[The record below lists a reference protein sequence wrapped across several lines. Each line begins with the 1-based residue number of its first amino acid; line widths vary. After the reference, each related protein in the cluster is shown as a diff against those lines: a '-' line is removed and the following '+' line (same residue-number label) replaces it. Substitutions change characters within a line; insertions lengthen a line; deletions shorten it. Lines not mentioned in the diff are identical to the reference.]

1 MAEKTTKSRK
11 KSAAAE
17 TAAAETTEKLTE
29 KAPKAAKPAKAKAT
43 KSRAA
48 KADGA
53 AKTEKAPR
61 AAKNEKLKIIPLGG
75 LNEIGKN
82 MTVIEYGNDI
92 IVVDCGVAF
101 PDEEMLGIDLVIPDT
116 TYLENNLQ
124 KVRGIFLTHGHE
136 DHIGALPYVL
146 KKINVPV
153 YGTTLTLGLVET
165 KLAEHKMLSTV
176 KLNRVALGDT
186 VRIGSFIV
194 EFIRT
199 NHSLADSAAL
209 AINTPMGAIIFT
221 SDFKIDPT
229 PVAGEMI
236 DLTRFGEYG
245 NNGVLLLMQDS
256 TNVERPGYSLSE
268 SKVGE
273 TLDGIVKH
281 SDKRVIIATFASN
294 VHRVQQI
301 LNIAAKYKRKVAVSG
316 RSMENIIAVGSRLGY
331 LTVPENTLVELSEL
345 GKFPKHKTLIISTG
359 SQGESMS
366 ALYRMAFS
374 SHRQIE
380 VGADD
385 LIVVSASPIPGN
397 ESSVYRM
404 INELFKKGAEVI
416 YDRMS
421 NIHASGHAC
430 QEELKMILALTRPQ
444 YFMPVHGEHRH
455 LIMHKDLAAAMG
467 VHPRHI
473 FVSEIGKVL
482 EITQKGA
489 RLNGTVPSGK
499 VLIDGLSVGDVG
511 SVVLRDRQLLSQD
524 GLIAVILTLDGTS
537 GQMLV
542 PPEVVTRG
550 FVYVK
555 ESEELMNEMKAAAR
569 GAMERCEMENV
580 QDWTTIKSIV
590 KKEVSNLI
598 YQKTKRSPM
607 ILPIITEV

>member
-1 MAEKTTKSRK
+1 MAEKTTKTRK
-11 KSAAAE
+11 KNGAAE
-17 TAAAETTEKLTE
+17 TVAAEPIE
-29 KAPKAAKPAKAKAT
+29 KAAKPAKAAKST
-43 KSRAA
+43 KTAKTRAA
-48 KADGA
+48 KNTAA
-53 AKTEKAPR
+53 AKTEKAAR
-61 AAKNEKLKIIPLGG
+61 ASKNEKLKIIPLGG

-146 KKINVPV
+146 KNVNVPV
-153 YGTTLTLGLVET
+153 YGTTLTLGLVES

-176 KLNRVALGDT
+176 KLNKVALGDT

-209 AINTPMGAIIFT
+209 AINTPLGAIIFT

-281 SDKRVIIATFASN
+281 SDKRIIIATFASN

-301 LNIAAKYKRKVAVSG
+301 LDIAAKYKRKVAVSG
-316 RSMENIIAVGSRLGY
+316 RSMENIIAIGSRLGY
-331 LTVPENTLVELSEL
+331 LNVPENTLVELSEL
-345 GKFPKHKTLIISTG
+345 GKFPKHKTMIISTG

-380 VGADD
+380 VGTDD

-416 YDRMS
+416 YDRMA

-455 LIMHKDLAAAMG
+455 LIMHKELAETMG
-467 VHPRHI
+467 VHPKHV

-555 ESEELMNEMKAAAR
+555 ESEELMNEMKATAR
-569 GAMERCEMENV
+569 IAMERCEVENV
-580 QDWTTIKSIV
+580 QDWAAIKSIV

>member
-359 SQGESMS
+359 SQGEPMS